1 MGAIVCVCVQGELH
15 GTVHRP
21 WHRAPGSSAQQGP
34 LHGTIIATGVVPGTV
49 PASKGCWSEATGVK
63 PCCRPVTFSK
73 VHSEGAPFQYIVV
86 QKKGAKQDVGL
97 IQLNRPQALNALC
110 DGLMREMRQALDAFE
125 GDPQVGAIVITG
137 SEKAFAAGADIK
149 EMQNKTFQQCYGGG
163 FLADW
168 DRVSTV
174 RKPVIAAVN
183 GYALGGGCELAM
195 MCDIIYAGEKA
206 QFGQPEILLGTIPGA
221 GGTQRLT
228 RAVGKSLAM
237 EMVLTGDRISA
248 QEAKEAG
255 LVSKIFPVEKLLEA
269 AISCGEKIAGNS
281 KLVTAIA
288 KESVNAA
295 FETTLAEGNRTE
307 KRLFYATFAT
317 DDRREGMTAF
327 VEKRK
332 AKFTDS

>member
-1 MGAIVCVCVQGELH
+1 MASALRALL
-15 GTVHRP
+15 RP
-21 WHRAPGSSAQQGP
+21 AAAAAARSCRRAPLPPPPPRPRAGARACSA
-34 LHGTIIATGVVPGTV
+34 
-49 PASKGCWSEATGVK
+49 
-63 PCCRPVTFSK
+63 
-73 VHSEGAPFQYIVV
+73 GAPFQYLVV

-110 DGLMREMRQALDAFE
+110 DGLMREMKQALDAFE
-125 GDPQVGAIVITG
+125 GDPQIGAIVITG

-149 EMQNKTFQQCYGGG
+149 EMQNKTFQQCYSGG

-168 DRVSTV
+168 ERVSTV

-228 RAVGKSLAM
+228 RAIGKSLAM

-269 AISCGEKIAGNS
+269 AISCGEKIASNS

-295 FETTLAEGNRTE
+295 FETTLAEGSRTE

>member
-1 MGAIVCVCVQGELH
+1 MAAALRALL
-15 GTVHRP
+15 RP
-21 WHRAPGSSAQQGP
+21 AAAAAATALPRARLPPPLRAPRGARGCSA
-34 LHGTIIATGVVPGTV
+34 
-49 PASKGCWSEATGVK
+49 
-63 PCCRPVTFSK
+63 
-73 VHSEGAPFQYIVV
+73 GAAFQYLLV
-86 QKKGAKQDVGL
+86 QKTGALKNVGL

-110 DGLMREMRQALDAFE
+110 EGLMAELGRALEAME
-125 GDPQVGAIVITG
+125 SDPNVGAIILTG
-137 SEKAFAAGADIK
+137 SQKAFAAGADIK
-149 EMQNKTFQQCYGGG
+149 EMQKKTFQECYSGG
-163 FLADW
+163 FLAGW
-168 DRVSTV
+168 NKVAMV
-174 RKPVIAAVN
+174 RKPIIAAVN

-237 EMVLTGDRISA
+237 EMVLTGDQISA

-255 LVSKIFPVEKLLEA
+255 LVSKVYPVEKLLDA
-269 AISCGEKIAGNS
+269 AIACAEKIARNS
-281 KLVTAIA
+281 KLVAAMA

-295 FETTLAEGNRTE
+295 FETTLTEGNRTE

-317 DDRREGMTAF
+317 RDREEGMTAF